1 MVRLTLRRSSARR
14 APISYTPPV
23 KPPPPST
30 SAVFD
35 RFLRRLGVFRDRS
48 RAPGSSLTTFP
59 MRLERYPRPPMRR
72 LVALVIVGL
81 FALPAA
87 AHAIAASTLKASWD
101 KRERR
106 MGSRAGAYVVDLS
119 TNHVLY
125 TRNAEQKLAPAS
137 NEKLLT
143 TASALVRLGPATT
156 LDTTVRAAPDAV
168 LQPDGTLEGDLI
180 LVGAGDPSLN
190 DIAMRDLVAQLRRVG
205 IRRVT
210 GAIVGDESLFDNRR
224 GSYDS
229 GFGYDSDLGGELGAL
244 TWGHGRFDSRGPAY
258 YAASRLRYFLKL
270 GNVRVSSKVA
280 VAPTATLETPTLAVH
295 ASPTIAELISITN
308 HPSDNFYAETL
319 LKLLGARAGTGG
331 STARGITAAQ
341 EVLRQLGVR
350 ARMVDGSGL
359 SRVDRVAPH
368 QIVRLLA
375 AMAGRPEG
383 ELFRASLAA
392 PGEWGTLQHRM
403 TASAARGQCRA
414 KTGTL
419 NGVSALSG
427 YCFDSSRHTIAFSLI
442 ENGVCAVCAKRLE
455 DQMVP
460 MLARFVG

>member
-1 MVRLTLRRSSARR
+1 
-14 APISYTPPV
+14 
-23 KPPPPST
+23 
-30 SAVFD
+30 
-35 RFLRRLGVFRDRS
+35 
-48 RAPGSSLTTFP
+48 
-59 MRLERYPRPPMRR
+59 MRR

-87 AHAIAASTLKASWD
+87 AHAIMPSTLKASWD

-106 MGSRAGAYVVDLS
+106 MGSYAGAYVVDLG
-119 TNHVLY
+119 TGRTLY
-125 TRNAEQKLAPAS
+125 SRNADQALAPAS

-143 TASALVRLGPATT
+143 TAAALVRLGQETT
-156 LDTTVRAAPDAV
+156 LDTVVRAAPDAV

-190 DIAMRDLVAQLRRVG
+190 DVAMRDLVAQLRARG
-205 IRRVT
+205 IKRVT

-244 TWGHGRFDSRGPAY
+244 TWGHGRFDSRGPAF

-270 GNVRVSSKVA
+270 GKVGVTKKVSVS
-280 VAPTATLETPTLAVH
+280 PTATLETPTLAIH
-295 ASPTIAELISITN
+295 SSPTIAELVSITN

-331 STARGITAAQ
+331 STAKGITAVQ
-341 EVLRQLGVR
+341 EALRALGVR
-350 ARMVDGSGL
+350 AKMVDGSGL
-359 SRVDRVAPH
+359 SRVDRVSPH

-375 AMAGRPEG
+375 AMAGRDEG
-383 ELFRASLAA
+383 ESFRESLAA

-403 TASAARGQCRA
+403 TRTAARGSCRA

-419 NGVSALSG
+419 IGVSALSG
-427 YCFDSSRHTIAFSLI
+427 YCFDMAGHTIVFSLI
-442 ENGVCAVCAKRLE
+442 ENGVCAVCVKKLE

-460 MLARFVG
+460 MLARYEG

>member
-1 MVRLTLRRSSARR
+1 
-14 APISYTPPV
+14 
-23 KPPPPST
+23 
-30 SAVFD
+30 
-35 RFLRRLGVFRDRS
+35 
-48 RAPGSSLTTFP
+48 
-59 MRLERYPRPPMRR
+59 MRR
-72 LVALVIVGL
+72 GIVLYLAVAL
-81 FALPAA
+81 ALPAT
-87 AHAIAASTLKASWD
+87 AHALDASSLRKAWD

-106 MGSRAGAYVVDLS
+106 MGSHAGAYVVDLG
-119 TNHVLY
+119 TGRVLY
-125 TRNAEQKLAPAS
+125 SRNADRTLAPAS

-143 TASALVRLGPATT
+143 TAAALVRLGPATT
-156 LDTTVRAAPDAV
+156 LDTVVRPAPDAV

-190 DIAMRDLVAQLRRVG
+190 DVAMRDLVAQVRAAG

-210 GAIVGDESLFDNRR
+210 GAVVGDESLFDNRR

-229 GFGYDSDLGGELGAL
+229 RFGYDPDLGGELGAL

-270 GNVRVSSKVA
+270 GKVRVSTKVG
-280 VAPTATLETPTLAVH
+280 VAPTATIDTPTLAIH
-295 ASPTIAELISITN
+295 ASPTIADLVSITN

-331 STARGITAAQ
+331 STAAGITAAQ
-341 EVLRQLGVR
+341 EFLKQLGVR
-350 ARMVDGSGL
+350 AKMVDGSGL
-359 SRVDRVAPH
+359 SRVDRVSPH

-383 ELFRASLAA
+383 ALFRASLAA
-392 PGEWGTLQHRM
+392 PGEWGTLAHRM
-403 TASAARGQCRA
+403 TGTAARGACRA

-419 NGVSALSG
+419 IGVSALSG
-427 YCFDSSRHTIAFSLI
+427 YCLDTAGHTIAFSLL
-442 ENGVCAVCAKRLE
+442 ENGVCAVCVKKLE

-460 MLARFVG
+460 MLARYGD

>member
-1 MVRLTLRRSSARR
+1 
-14 APISYTPPV
+14 
-23 KPPPPST
+23 
-30 SAVFD
+30 
-35 RFLRRLGVFRDRS
+35 
-48 RAPGSSLTTFP
+48 
-59 MRLERYPRPPMRR
+59 MRR
-72 LVALVIVGL
+72 LLAFVIVGL
-81 FALPAA
+81 LALPAV
-87 AHAIAASTLKASWD
+87 ASAVDGATLKRSWD
-101 KRERR
+101 NRERR
-106 MGSRAGAYVVDLS
+106 MGARAGAYVVDLGS
-119 TNHVLY
+119 GRVLY
-125 TRNAEQKLAPAS
+125 SRRADLRLAPAS

-143 TASALVRLGPATT
+143 TASALMRLGPDTT

-190 DIAMRDLVAQLRRVG
+190 DVAMRDLVAQLRRGG
-205 IRRVT
+205 IMRVT

-280 VAPTATLETPTLAVH
+280 VSPTATLQTPTLAIH
-295 ASPTIAELISITN
+295 PSPTIADLISITN

-341 EVLRQLGVR
+341 EVLKQLGVQ
-350 ARMVDGSGL
+350 AKMVDGSGL
-359 SRVDRVAPH
+359 SRVDRVSPH
-368 QIVRLLA
+368 QLVRLLA
-375 AMAGRPEG
+375 AMAGRSEG
-383 ELFRASLAA
+383 ALFRASLAA

-403 TASAARGQCRA
+403 TSTAARGSCRA

-419 NGVSALSG
+419 IGVSALSG
-427 YCFDSSRHTIAFSLI
+427 YCIDRSGHTIAFSLL

-460 MLARFVG
+460 ILARYEG

>member
-1 MVRLTLRRSSARR
+1 
-14 APISYTPPV
+14 
-23 KPPPPST
+23 
-30 SAVFD
+30 
-35 RFLRRLGVFRDRS
+35 
-48 RAPGSSLTTFP
+48 
-59 MRLERYPRPPMRR
+59 MRR

-87 AHAIAASTLKASWD
+87 AQAITLSTLKKSWD

-106 MGSRAGAYVVDLS
+106 MGSRAGAYVVDLGTGRVVYS
-119 TNHVLY
+119 
-125 TRNAEQKLAPAS
+125 RNANRRLAPAS

-143 TASALVRLGPATT
+143 TASALVRLGPETT
-156 LDTTVRAAPDAV
+156 LDTTAVAEPGAV
-168 LQPDGTLEGDLI
+168 LDPRTGQLDGDLY

-190 DIAMRDLVAQLRRVG
+190 DVALRDIVAQLKAAGVRQING
-205 IRRVT
+205 SLY
-210 GAIVGDESLFDNRR
+210 GDESLFDTLR

-229 GFGYDSDLGGELGAL
+229 RFGYDSDLGGALGAL

-258 YAASRLRYFLKL
+258 YAVARLRYLLKL
-270 GNVRVSSKVA
+270 AKVK
-280 VAPTATLETPTLAVH
+280 VIDGIAPRTMLDPGGVVLARH

-331 STARGITAAQ
+331 STASGITAAQ
-341 EVLRQLGVR
+341 GVLTGLGVK

-359 SRVDRVAPH
+359 SRSDRVSPH

-375 AMAGRPEG
+375 AMAGRREA
-383 ELFRASLAA
+383 EDFRASLAA

-403 TASAARGQCRA
+403 TRTAARGSCRA

-427 YCFDSSRHTIAFSLI
+427 YCFDLDGHTIVFSLI
-442 ENGVCAVCAKRLE
+442 ENGVCAVCAKSLE

-460 MLARFVG
+460 MLARYEG

>member
-1 MVRLTLRRSSARR
+1 
-14 APISYTPPV
+14 
-23 KPPPPST
+23 
-30 SAVFD
+30 
-35 RFLRRLGVFRDRS
+35 
-48 RAPGSSLTTFP
+48 
-59 MRLERYPRPPMRR
+59 MRR
-72 LVALVIVGL
+72 VIAVVIVGL
-81 FALPAA
+81 FALPAG
-87 AHAIAASTLKASWD
+87 AHAITLSTLKASWD

-106 MGSRAGAYVVDLS
+106 MGSHAGAYVVDLGTGRVVYS
-119 TNHVLY
+119 
-125 TRNAEQKLAPAS
+125 RNANRTLAPAS

-143 TASALVRLGPATT
+143 TASALIRLGAQTT
-156 LDTTVRAAPDAV
+156 LNTTVRAAPDAV

-190 DIAMRDLVAQLRRVG
+190 DVAMRDLVAQLRRAG

-280 VAPTATLETPTLAVH
+280 VSPTATLGTQTLAAH
-295 ASPTIAELISITN
+295 ASATIADLVSITN

-319 LKLLGARAGTGG
+319 LKLLGVRAGTGG
-331 STARGITAAQ
+331 STARGIAAAQ
-341 EVLRQLGVR
+341 EVLKDLGVK
-350 ARMVDGSGL
+350 AKMVDGSGL
-359 SRVDRVAPH
+359 SRVDRVSPH

-375 AMAGRPEG
+375 AMAGRDDG

-403 TASAARGQCRA
+403 TGTAARGRCRA

-419 NGVSALSG
+419 IGVSALSG
-427 YCFDSSRHTIAFSLI
+427 YCFDVAGHTIAFSLI

-455 DQMVP
+455 DEMVP
-460 MLARFVG
+460 MLARYEG

>member
-1 MVRLTLRRSSARR
+1 MRHL
-14 APISYTPPV
+14 
-23 KPPPPST
+23 
-30 SAVFD
+30 
-35 RFLRRLGVFRDRS
+35 LG
-48 RAPGSSLTTFP
+48 
-59 MRLERYPRPPMRR
+59 
-72 LVALVIVGL
+72 LVIVGL
-81 FALPAA
+81 IALPPTAGA
-87 AHAIAASTLKASWD
+87 VTPSTLKASWN

-106 MGSRAGAYVVDLS
+106 MGSHAGAYVVDLGS
-119 TNHVLY
+119 GRTLY
-125 TRNAEQKLAPAS
+125 SRNADLPLAPAS

-143 TASALVRLGPATT
+143 TSSALVRLGPLTT
-156 LDTTVRAAPDAV
+156 LDTVVRAAPDAV
-168 LQPDGTLEGDLI
+168 LQPDGTLKGDLI

-190 DIAMRDLVAQLRRVG
+190 DDAMRDLVTQLRAAG
-205 IRRVT
+205 IRRVS

-229 GFGYDSDLGGELGAL
+229 NFGYDSDLGGELGAL

-270 GNVRVSSKVA
+270 GQVRVSTKVS
-280 VAPTATLETPTLAVH
+280 VSPTATLTTPTLAIH
-295 ASPTIAELISITN
+295 RSPTIADLISITN

-331 STARGITAAQ
+331 STAAGITAAQ
-341 EVLRQLGVR
+341 ELLTQLGVK
-350 ARMVDGSGL
+350 AKMVDGSGL
-359 SRVDRVAPH
+359 SRVDRVSPH

-375 AMAGRPEG
+375 AMAGRSEG
-383 ELFRASLAA
+383 ALFRASLAA

-403 TASAARGQCRA
+403 TGTAARGQCRA

-419 NGVSALSG
+419 IGVSALSG
-427 YCFDSSRHTIAFSLI
+427 YCFDSSRHTIVFSLI

-460 MLARFVG
+460 LLARYQG

>member
-1 MVRLTLRRSSARR
+1 
-14 APISYTPPV
+14 
-23 KPPPPST
+23 
-30 SAVFD
+30 
-35 RFLRRLGVFRDRS
+35 
-48 RAPGSSLTTFP
+48 
-59 MRLERYPRPPMRR
+59 MRR

-87 AHAIAASTLKASWD
+87 AHAITLSTLKKSWD

-106 MGSRAGAYVVDLS
+106 MGSRAGAYVVDLGTGRVVYS
-119 TNHVLY
+119 RHAN
-125 TRNAEQKLAPAS
+125 RRLAPAS

-143 TASALVRLGPATT
+143 TASALVRLGPETT
-156 LDTTVRAAPDAV
+156 LDTIVRPAPDAV
-168 LQPDGTLEGDLI
+168 LQPDGTLEGDLV

-190 DIAMRDLVAQLRRVG
+190 DVAMRDLVAQLRAAG

-210 GAIVGDESLFDNRR
+210 GAVVGDESLFDDRR

-229 GFGYDSDLGGELGAL
+229 GFGYDSDLGGALGAL

-270 GNVRVSSKVA
+270 GKVRVSSKVA
-280 VAPTATLETPTLAVH
+280 VASAATIQTPTLAIH
-295 ASPTIAELISITN
+295 PSPTIAELISITN

-331 STARGITAAQ
+331 STASGLTTAQ
-341 EVLRQLGVR
+341 EVLTDLGVK

-359 SRVDRVAPH
+359 SRSDRVSAH

-375 AMAGRPEG
+375 AMAGRREADD
-383 ELFRASLAA
+383 FRASLAA

-403 TASAARGQCRA
+403 TRTAARGNCRA

-427 YCFDSSRHTIAFSLI
+427 YCFDLDGHTIVFSLL
-442 ENGVCAVCAKRLE
+442 ENGVCAVCAKNLE

-460 MLARFVG
+460 MLARYEG

>member
-1 MVRLTLRRSSARR
+1 
-14 APISYTPPV
+14 
-23 KPPPPST
+23 
-30 SAVFD
+30 
-35 RFLRRLGVFRDRS
+35 
-48 RAPGSSLTTFP
+48 
-59 MRLERYPRPPMRR
+59 MRR

-87 AHAIAASTLKASWD
+87 AHAITLSTLKASWN

-106 MGSRAGAYVVDLS
+106 MGSHAGAYAVDLGTGRVIYS
-119 TNHVLY
+119 RHAN
-125 TRNAEQKLAPAS
+125 RRLAPAS

-143 TASALVRLGPATT
+143 TASALIRLGPRTT
-156 LDTTVRAAPDAV
+156 LDTSVRAAPDAV

-190 DIAMRDLVAQLRRVG
+190 DVAMRDLVAQLRLAG

-229 GFGYDSDLGGELGAL
+229 GFGYDPDLGGALGAL

-270 GNVRVSSKVA
+270 GKVRVSSKVA

-319 LKLLGARAGTGG
+319 LKLLGVRAGTGG
-331 STARGITAAQ
+331 SIARGITAAQ
-341 EVLRQLGVR
+341 EILEELGVT

-359 SRVDRVAPH
+359 SRVDRVSPH

-375 AMAGRPEG
+375 AMAGRPEAAD
-383 ELFRASLAA
+383 FRASLAA

-403 TASAARGQCRA
+403 TGTAARGNCRA

-427 YCFDSSRHTIAFSLI
+427 YCFDLDGHTIVFSLL
-442 ENGVCAVCAKRLE
+442 ENGVCAVCAKKLE

-460 MLARFVG
+460 MLARYEG

>member
-1 MVRLTLRRSSARR
+1 
-14 APISYTPPV
+14 
-23 KPPPPST
+23 
-30 SAVFD
+30 
-35 RFLRRLGVFRDRS
+35 
-48 RAPGSSLTTFP
+48 
-59 MRLERYPRPPMRR
+59 MRR

-81 FALPAA
+81 FALPPA
-87 AHAIAASTLKASWD
+87 AHAITLSTLKASWD

-106 MGSRAGAYVVDLS
+106 MGSYAGAYVVDLGS
-119 TNHVLY
+119 GRVLY
-125 TRNAEQKLAPAS
+125 SRNADKALAPAS

-143 TASALVRLGPATT
+143 TATALIRLGQDTT
-156 LDTTVRAAPDAV
+156 LDTVVRAAPDAV

-180 LVGAGDPSLN
+180 LVGAGDPSL
-190 DIAMRDLVAQLRRVG
+190 DDVAMRDLVSQLRGRG

-210 GAIVGDESLFDNRR
+210 GAIVGDESLFDSRR

-229 GFGYDSDLGGELGAL
+229 RFGYDSDLGGELGAL
-244 TWGHGRFDSRGPAY
+244 TWGHGRFDSRGPAF

-270 GNVRVSSKVA
+270 GNVRVSSKVS
-280 VAPTATLETPTLAVH
+280 VAPTATLDTPTLAIH
-295 ASPTIAELISITN
+295 ASPTIAELVSITN

-331 STARGITAAQ
+331 STAEGIAAAQ
-341 EVLRQLGVR
+341 EALRDLGVK
-350 ARMVDGSGL
+350 AKMVDGSGL
-359 SRVDRVAPH
+359 SRVDRVSPH

-375 AMAGRPEG
+375 AIAGRGEG

-403 TASAARGQCRA
+403 TRTAARGNCRA

-419 NGVSALSG
+419 IGVSALSG
-427 YCFDSSRHTIAFSLI
+427 YCFDTSGHTIVFSLI
-442 ENGVCAVCAKRLE
+442 ENGVCAVCAKKLE

-460 MLARFVG
+460 MLARYER

>member
-1 MVRLTLRRSSARR
+1 
-14 APISYTPPV
+14 
-23 KPPPPST
+23 
-30 SAVFD
+30 
-35 RFLRRLGVFRDRS
+35 
-48 RAPGSSLTTFP
+48 
-59 MRLERYPRPPMRR
+59 MRR
-72 LVALVIVGL
+72 VIAVVIVGL
-81 FALPAA
+81 FALPAG
-87 AHAIAASTLKASWD
+87 AHAITLSTLKASWD

-106 MGSRAGAYVVDLS
+106 MGSHAGAYVVDLGTGRVVYS
-119 TNHVLY
+119 
-125 TRNAEQKLAPAS
+125 RNANRTLAPAS

-143 TASALVRLGPATT
+143 TASALIRLGAQTT
-156 LDTTVRAAPDAV
+156 LNTTVRAAPDAV

-190 DIAMRDLVAQLRRVG
+190 DVAMRDLVAQLRRAG

-280 VAPTATLETPTLAVH
+280 VSPTATLGTQTLAAH
-295 ASPTIAELISITN
+295 ASATIADLVSITN

-319 LKLLGARAGTGG
+319 LKLLGVRAGTGG
-331 STARGITAAQ
+331 STARGIAAAQ
-341 EVLRQLGVR
+341 EVLKDLGVK
-350 ARMVDGSGL
+350 AKMVDGSGL
-359 SRVDRVAPH
+359 SRVDRVSPH

-375 AMAGRPEG
+375 AMAGRDDG

-403 TASAARGQCRA
+403 TGTAARGRCRA

-419 NGVSALSG
+419 IGVSALSG
-427 YCFDSSRHTIAFSLI
+427 YCFDVAGHTIAFSLI

-460 MLARFVG
+460 MLARYEG

>member
-1 MVRLTLRRSSARR
+1 
-14 APISYTPPV
+14 
-23 KPPPPST
+23 
-30 SAVFD
+30 
-35 RFLRRLGVFRDRS
+35 
-48 RAPGSSLTTFP
+48 
-59 MRLERYPRPPMRR
+59 MRR
-72 LVALVIVGL
+72 LIALVIVGL
-81 FALPAA
+81 VALPAV
-87 AHAIAASTLKASWD
+87 AHALDAASIKRSWD

-106 MGSRAGAYVVDLS
+106 MGSRAGAYVVDLG
-119 TNHVLY
+119 TRRVLY
-125 TRNAEQKLAPAS
+125 SRNAERMLAPAS
-137 NEKLLT
+137 NQKLLT
-143 TASALVRLGPATT
+143 TASALVRLGTATT

-190 DIAMRDLVAQLRRVG
+190 DVAMRDLVTQLRRAG

-270 GNVRVSSKVA
+270 GNVRVSAKVS
-280 VAPTATLETPTLAVH
+280 VSPTATITTPTLATH
-295 ASPTIAELISITN
+295 RSPTLAELVSITN

-341 EVLRQLGVR
+341 EVLKQLGVK
-350 ARMVDGSGL
+350 AKMVDGSGL
-359 SRVDRVAPH
+359 SRVDRVSPH
-368 QIVRLLA
+368 DIVRLLA
-375 AMAGRPEG
+375 AMAGRAEG
-383 ELFRASLAA
+383 ALFRASLAA

-403 TASAARGQCRA
+403 TGTAARGNCRA

-419 NGVSALSG
+419 IGVSALSG
-427 YCFDSSRHTIAFSLI
+427 YCLDPAGHTIVFSLL
-442 ENGVCAVCAKRLE
+442 ENGVCAVCAKKLE

-460 MLARFVG
+460 MLARYEG